1 MEGLDGTTSAELW
14 GGRVD
19 TGRQLG
25 IPRACAG
32 GLLCLGGPEAQGRD
46 PSCLPPSPHTPSSG
60 VASKAALHMDSV
72 GTPSSLGFFDHQGR
86 PL

>member
-14 GGRVD
+14 GGKSGHWPPARD
-19 TGRQLG
+19 
-25 IPRACAG
+25 PRACAG

>member
-1 MEGLDGTTSAELW
+1 MEGLYGTTSAELW

-32 GLLCLGGPEAQGRD
+32 GLLCLPWARG
-46 PSCLPPSPHTPSSG
+46 SG
-60 VASKAALHMDSV
+60 
-72 GTPSSLGFFDHQGR
+72 QR
-86 PL
+86 PLLPTPKSSHAQLGSSI